1 MVAATA
7 LTLTDY
13 ALLSNDPL
21 VQAITWSLIDYGVA
35 FQDIPMITK
44 ESMRI
49 NGSRIEG
56 NLPTINW
63 AQINA
68 PGVTIKGVPVP
79 WQEQIYV
86 TRNYIDVDELYVR
99 DQNQIVD
106 PRSQEADIVLKALAY
121 ELNYRFINN
130 EHVAGDKNC
139 FVGIRSRIDNGSV
152 YGVRSENK
160 LDASGV
166 DITHTGLG
174 TASNMLTFLELLD
187 KLLWLADSPEGMGV
201 ILYMNDNLIR
211 RVDMGIKSL
220 GTQGGFAITQDNYGR
235 SVTKYKN
242 AVIRDPGLKADQ
254 STRIITNTE
263 NADGTDGSSNYT
275 SIYAVNYNMGHF
287 GGWHYEPIQVQDLG
301 LQPDGVIYR
310 TIVKYAAGLYNS
322 SNRSLARLYDIK
334 YS

>member
-21 VQAITWSLIDYGVA
+21 VQAITWSLIDYGIA

-44 ESMRI
+44 ESLI
-49 NGSRIEG
+49 VNGSRIEG
-56 NLPTINW
+56 DLPTINW

-68 PGVTIKGVPVP
+68 PGVTIKGVPIP
-79 WQEQIYV
+79 WQEQIYT

-99 DQNQIVD
+99 DQNRIVD

-130 EHVAGDKNC
+130 DHVTGDKNC

-160 LDASGV
+160 LDAGGV
-166 DITHTGLG
+166 DISLGGLTEA
-174 TASNMLTFLELLD
+174 TALHFLELLNY
-187 KLLWLADSPEGMGV
+187 LLWLADSPDGSGIV
-201 ILYMNDNLIR
+201 LYMNDNVLR
-211 RVDMGIKSL
+211 RVDTVIKSL
-220 GTQGGFAITQDNYGR
+220 GTSGGFQTTMDQYDR

-242 AVIRDPGLKADQ
+242 AIIRDPGLRADQ
-254 STRIITNTE
+254 STRVITNTE
-263 NADGTDGSSNYT
+263 TSAGADGSSNYT
-275 SIYAVNYNMGHF
+275 SIYAVNYKMGHF
-287 GGWHYEPIQVQDLG
+287 GGWHYEPIAVNDLG

-310 TIVKYAAGLYNS
+310 TLVKYSCGLYNS
-322 SNRSLARLYDIK
+322 SNRSLARMYDIK

>member
-13 ALLSNDPL
+13 AQLSNSPL
-21 VQAITWSLIDYGVA
+21 IQAITWSLIDYGIC
-35 FQDIPMITK
+35 FQDIPMVTK
-44 ESMRI
+44 ESMII

-63 AQINA
+63 SQINA
-68 PGVTIKGVPVP
+68 AGVTIKGVPVP
-79 WQEQIYV
+79 WQEQIYT
-86 TRNYIDVDELYVR
+86 TRQYIDVDELLVR
-99 DQNQIVD
+99 DQNRIVD
-106 PRSQEADIVLKALAY
+106 PRAQEADIVLKALAY

-130 EHVAGDKNC
+130 EHVTGDKNC

-160 LDASGV
+160 LDAAGV
-166 DITHTGLG
+166 DLTHGG
-174 TASNMLTFLELLD
+174 MTAATVLTFFEYLD
-187 KLLWLADSPEGMGV
+187 KLLWLADSPDGTGI
-201 ILYMNDNLIR
+201 ILYMNDNFIR
-211 RVDMGIKSL
+211 RVDMAIKSL

-235 SVTKYKN
+235 TITKYKN

-275 SIYAVNYNMGHF
+275 SVYAVNYSMGHF
-287 GGWHYEPIQVQDLG
+287 GGWHYEPIAVNDLG

-310 TIVKYAAGLYNS
+310 TIVKYACGLYNS
-322 SNRSLARLYDIK
+322 SNRSLARMYDIK

>member
-13 ALLSNDPL
+13 AQLSNNPL
-21 VQAITWSLIDYGVA
+21 IQAVTWSLIDYGIC
-35 FQDIPMITK
+35 FQDIPMIEK
-44 ESMRI
+44 QSMI
-49 NGSRIEG
+49 VNGSRIEG

-63 AQINA
+63 SQINA

-79 WQEQIYV
+79 WQEQIYT
-86 TRNYIDVDELYVR
+86 TRNYVDVDKLLVR
-99 DQNQIVD
+99 DQNRIVD

-121 ELNYRFINN
+121 DLNYRFINN
-130 EHVAGDKNC
+130 EHVNGDKNC

-152 YGVRSENK
+152 YGVRAENK
-160 LDASGV
+160 LDAAGV
-166 DITHTGLG
+166 DLSSSGM
-174 TASNMLTFLELLD
+174 TATTVLAFFEFLD
-187 KLLWLADSPEGMGV
+187 KLLWLADSPDGSGIV
-201 ILYMNDNLIR
+201 LYMNDNFIR
-211 RVDMGIKSL
+211 RVDRAIKSL

-235 SVTKYKN
+235 TITKYKN
-242 AVIRDPGLKADQ
+242 AIIRDPGLKADQ
-254 STRIITNTE
+254 TTRIITNTE

-275 SIYAVNYNMGHF
+275 SVYAVNYSMGHF
-287 GGWHYEPIQVQDLG
+287 GGWHYEPINVQDLG

-310 TIVKYAAGLYNS
+310 TLIDYAAGLYNS